1 MAKEILL
8 SKLMACSPH
17 VSVTLTAEDL
27 REFATQV
34 VNETIASMDATAKE
48 EPIWLSPEQVAH
60 RLGVNKATLWRW
72 NKIGYLSGTKFGAKL
87 RYRQSDV
94 ERIESSEKKRK

>member
-1 MAKEILL
+1 MKSIAELL
-8 SKLMACSPH
+8 ADTPY
-17 VSVTLTAEDL
+17 VSVTVTAEDL

-48 EPIWLSPEQVAH
+48 EPTWLSPEQVAH

-94 ERIESSEKKRK
+94 ERIESSEKKGGKA

>member
-1 MAKEILL
+1 MKSIAELL
-8 SKLMACSPH
+8 ADTPY
-17 VSVTLTAEDL
+17 VSVTVTAQDL

-34 VNETIASMDATAKE
+34 VNETIASMDATTKE

-94 ERIESSEKKRK
+94 ERIESSEKKGGAA

>member
-1 MAKEILL
+1 MKSIAELL
-8 SKLMACSPH
+8 ADTPY
-17 VSVTLTAEDL
+17 VSVTVTAEDL

-34 VNETIASMDATAKE
+34 VNETIASMDATVKE

-94 ERIESSEKKRK
+94 ERIELSEKKGGAA

>member
-1 MAKEILL
+1 MINIKELL
-8 SKLMACSPH
+8 ADTPN
-17 VSVTLTAEDL
+17 VSVTMTAQDL

-34 VNETIASMDATAKE
+34 VNETIASMDATVKE
-48 EPIWLSPEQVAH
+48 EPTWLSPDQVAQ

-94 ERIESSEKKRK
+94 ERIESSEKKGGMA